1 MIKLKI
7 LIQEI
12 VPMKRLIHQH
22 YSDTGNITDQL
33 RYQLIVTK
41 ILSEKV
47 NSKKINDELFS
58 KDFGFCEKHGTNT
71 YFQKYEMPA

>member
-12 VPMKRLIHQH
+12 VPMKRPIHQH

-33 RYQLIVTK
+33 RY
-41 ILSEKV
+41 
-47 NSKKINDELFS
+47 
-58 KDFGFCEKHGTNT
+58 
-71 YFQKYEMPA
+71 